1 MKGSSNLN
9 CLLQASLKSVGDRV
23 KEESDLE
30 GESELLYGGLTLV
43 SPGPI
48 VDTVVMN
55 PLFGTGKK
63 GADMDFLFATLKA
76 EGYVLKLAD
85 VIPGEVESISG
96 SCLAL
101 LSTFVV
107 VLMEATGLEMT
118 RNATGLVAPAIVTGL
133 GALTHTLGTLV
144 PVIEASGFAASA
156 TTTVIGTVVSS
167 FR

>member
-1 MKGSSNLN
+1 MPLDVEFVQIDVRNL
-9 CLLQASLKSVGDRV
+9 RWR
-23 KEESDLE
+23 
-30 GESELLYGGLTLV
+30 
-43 SPGPI
+43 GPI

-63 GADMDFLFATLKA
+63 GADMDFLFATLKVKLNPSLAVAWLCLGTDNQPEIA
-76 EGYVLKLAD
+76 E
-85 VIPGEVESISG
+85 ESIKH
-96 SCLAL
+96 AK
-101 LSTFVV
+101 
-107 VLMEATGLEMT
+107 ET
-118 RNATGLVAPAIVTGL
+118 RNATGLVAPAIVAGL